1 MKRYPVTPI
10 FIAAVTGLASA
21 AAAAE
26 AQNVDTSEWICEFC
40 PFEDGSRGDYFLG
53 ASSVSDDSAYL
64 GNASGYDEEGVYVNL
79 DGEGSATGDKHR
91 LRWVLEDLALD
102 SRFAAL
108 EGSRPGSFN
117 YRLAYRELPYRR
129 FDTTSSV
136 FAQPAGDTLSL
147 PGGWDPQPTTT
158 AMADQVDAALRP
170 RSLESDRSIFDIGG
184 RYLAGGFRLSA
195 DYRRQENEGIRSF
208 GGSAFTNA
216 ALLPMPFDYVTDEV
230 DIGLRYAIRSGM
242 GSGFVSLGWYLSDF
256 KNDNTT
262 LNWDHPFGAAALT
275 EPESYALAQAPDNQY
290 SRVSVAAGYA
300 FPDIATTVS
309 LSAAFGQIEQDA
321 EFLAYT
327 VNPDVDT
334 EPLPRNS
341 LDGEIDTTNYAFAV
355 TSRPID
361 KTRLR
366 LSYRYDE
373 RDNKTARD
381 LWNRVIV
388 DSLLSGSPE
397 QNVPYSFERSRLKL
411 SGDYDLLDTLRL
423 SAGYERRD
431 VDRDFQE
438 VAEQTENTAWA
449 KLRWRPF
456 QAIEFDI
463 RGGGSK
469 RDIDSY
475 NETFAVTFGQ
485 NPLMRKYHLAYR
497 ERRFGALTASWSPPE
512 TSVSMS
518 FAASY
523 ADDDYAQSALG
534 LVGAEESAYS
544 LDLGWSI
551 TEKSTVYVNVGVESI
566 ESEQLGSASFAA
578 PDWVAENEDGFT
590 TIGAGFRIRQI
601 ADRVDLR
608 VDYTHSEGKSEILLD
623 SAAGGASRFPD
634 LETTLDDLNVRLA
647 YRSSERLELD
657 LKLRYQRFETEDWA
671 LAGVTTTAI
680 PVVLS
685 LGAEPYDDETII
697 VGLGFRYAM
706 GKGAEE

>member
-1 MKRYPVTPI
+1 MKRYRVTPI
-10 FIAAVTGLASA
+10 FIAAATGL

-26 AQNVDTSEWICEFC
+26 AQVVDTSEWVCEFC
-40 PFEDGSRGDYFLG
+40 PFEDGSRGDYQIG

-64 GNASGYDEEGVYVNL
+64 GNASGYDEEGVYANL
-79 DGEGSATGDKHR
+79 DGEGSATGEKHR

-108 EGSRPGSFN
+108 EGSRPGSFD

-158 AMADQVDAALRP
+158 AMADQIDAALRP
-170 RSLESDRSIFDIGG
+170 RDIESDRSIFDIGG
-184 RYLAGGFRLSA
+184 RYLAGGFSVSA
-195 DYRRQENEGIRSF
+195 DYRRQENEGTRSF

-230 DIGLRYAIRSGM
+230 DIDLRYAMSSGM

-256 KNDNTT
+256 KNDNTA
-262 LNWDHPFGAAALT
+262 LNWDHPFGAAAVT
-275 EPESYALAQAPDNQY
+275 EPASYALAQAPDNQY

-327 VNPDVDT
+327 VNPDVGA

-341 LDGEIDTTNYAFAV
+341 LDGEIDTTSYAFAV

-381 LWNRVIV
+381 VWNRVIV

-411 SGDYDLLDTLRL
+411 SGDYDLLDSLRL
-423 SAGYERRD
+423 SAGYERKD
-431 VDRDFQE
+431 IDRDFQE
-438 VAEQTENTAWA
+438 VAEQTEDTTWA
-449 KLRWRPF
+449 KLRWRPV
-456 QAIEFDI
+456 QAFELDL

-475 NETFAVTFGQ
+475 NETFVMAFGQ

-497 ERRFGALTASWSPPE
+497 ERRFGELTASWSPPE
-512 TSVSMS
+512 ASVSMT

-534 LVGAEESAYS
+534 LVEAEESAYT
-544 LDLGWSI
+544 LDLGWLIS
-551 TEKSTVYVNVGVESI
+551 EKSTAYVNVGIETI
-566 ESEQLGSASFAA
+566 ESEQIGSASFAA

-590 TIGAGFRIRQI
+590 TLGTGFRIRQI

-623 SAAGGASRFPD
+623 SLADGASRFPD
-634 LETTLDDLNVRLA
+634 LETTLDDLNIRVV
-647 YRSSERLELD
+647 YRRSERLELD
-657 LKLRYQRFETEDWA
+657 LKLRYQRFETADWA
-671 LAGVTTTAI
+671 LAGVAPATI

-685 LGAEPYDDETII
+685 LGADPYNDETII
-697 VGLGFRYAM
+697 VGLGFRYTM
-706 GKGAEE
+706 GGAEEE